1 MASLDRNQIQQIVEN
16 VVARIQTEGP
26 SAIAASAR
34 RAPGSIVGPGEVD
47 HGAGYGVHK
56 TIDEAVA
63 AAQKSFEQLQQT
75 PLETRKRMI
84 EEMRRTLRDNID
96 LLAEWAVKE
105 TGYGRVEDKKIKNRL
120 VIDKTPGPEFLEPI
134 AYSGDDGLM
143 LIERAPYG
151 VIGAITP
158 TTNPTE
164 TIINNGIGMVSGGN
178 TVVFNPHPYAKGCCA
193 KTVNLMNE
201 ASIRAGGPGNVVN
214 LIAEPTLQSAEA
226 VMKHKGIRLL
236 VVTGGPQVVKAAM
249 ASGKKAICGGPGNP
263 PAVVDET
270 ADLDRAARGIVAGHS
285 IDNNIICTA
294 EKEVIVVDRVA
305 DQLKQKM
312 CENGAYLLPPALLKR
327 LESVVLTD
335 GHGNKDWVGKDAR
348 KILERIDHPVAGDPR
363 TILVE
368 VDSEDH
374 PFVQNELLMPVLA
387 LVRVRDVNEGIAMS
401 KRVEHGYRHTAVMY
415 SRNIEALHVMAR
427 MMDCS
432 IYVKNAPN
440 FAGLGYGGE
449 GYTSFTIASPTG
461 EGLTT
466 VRNFT
471 RERRCTLK
479 EYFRIV

>member
-1 MASLDRNQIQQIVEN
+1 MPAALPLDRAQIQQIVEN
-16 VVARIQTEGP
+16 VVSRLATEGQAP
-26 SAIAASAR
+26 AARPRTPVAPDEIDYRNGGVFQTLDEAIAAAKQAHGELAR
-34 RAPGSIVGPGEVD
+34 
-47 HGAGYGVHK
+47 
-56 TIDEAVA
+56 
-63 AAQKSFEQLQQT
+63 T
-75 PLETRKRMI
+75 PLEVRKRMI
-84 EEMRRTLRDNID
+84 EEMRSTLRDHVD
-96 LLAEWAVKE
+96 LLAEWAPKE
-105 TGYGRVEDKKIKNRL
+105 TGLGRASDKRIKNRL

-143 LIERAPYG
+143 LVERAPYG

-178 TVVFNPHPYAKGCCA
+178 SVVFNPHPYAKGCCA

-201 ASIRAGGPGNVVN
+201 ASVRAGGPANV
-214 LIAEPTLQSAEA
+214 LTMIAEPTLDSATA
-226 VMKHKGIRLL
+226 LMKHKGIQLL
-236 VVTGGPQVVKAAM
+236 VVTGGPAVVKAAM
-249 ASGKKAICGGPGNP
+249 ASGKKTIAGGPGNP

-270 ADLDRAARGIVAGHS
+270 ADLDRAAAGCVAGHS
-285 IDNNIICTA
+285 LDNNIICTA
-294 EKEVIVVDRVA
+294 EKEILAVDRIA
-305 DQLKQKM
+305 DTLKQKM
-312 CENGAYLLPPALLKR
+312 TEHGAYLLPPALTKR
-327 LESVVLTD
+327 LESVVLKD
-335 GHGNKDWVGKDAR
+335 GHPNKDWVGKDAR
-348 KILERIDHPVAGDPR
+348 LILERIDHPVPGDPR

-368 VDSEDH
+368 VDGETH
-374 PFVQNELLMPVLA
+374 PFVQNEMLMPVLP
-387 LVRVRDVNEGIAMS
+387 LVRVRDAAEGIAMA

-415 SRNIEALHVMAR
+415 SRNIEALHTMAR
-427 MMDCS
+427 VMDCS